1 MRTLLSY
8 RDARLLLA
16 GQSLSAFGDWAM
28 LIVLA
33 VWMKSLTGSSALA
46 GLTFFVFA
54 AGSLLAPLGGLLADR
69 VRRRPLMIVSDCVL
83 GAFVLVLL
91 LVHDRSDAWLIYAVA
106 FAVRGRRNRL
116 LPRPRGAAQDHAAGG
131 AARGRERRAH
141 GHAGR
146 PADHRAA
153 RGRRALHGA
162 RRERGRGARL
172 RHLRGVRLLPLAHA
186 RAWRRSPRRRST
198 TSSAR

>member
-54 AGSLLAPLGGLLADR
+54 AA
-69 VRRRPLMIVSDCVL
+69 
-83 GAFVLVLL
+83 
-91 LVHDRSDAWLIYAVA
+91 RS
-106 FAVRGRRNRL
+106 
-116 LPRPRGAAQDHAAGG
+116 
-131 AARGRERRAH
+131 
-141 GHAGR
+141 
-146 PADHRAA
+146 
-153 RGRRALHGA
+153 
-162 RRERGRGARL
+162 
-172 RHLRGVRLLPLAHA
+172 
-186 RAWRRSPRRRST
+186 WRRSAGFSPTGCAAGR
-198 TSSAR
+198 